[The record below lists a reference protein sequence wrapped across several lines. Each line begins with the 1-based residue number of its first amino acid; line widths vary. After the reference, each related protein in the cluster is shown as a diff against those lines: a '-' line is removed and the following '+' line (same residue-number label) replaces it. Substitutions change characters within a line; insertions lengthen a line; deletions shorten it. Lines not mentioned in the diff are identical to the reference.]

1 MLAGYGKSR
10 VPFIYIQIPLLH
22 EADLIQY
29 LSCIGEK
36 FISLCGDRH
45 PFIRPVKNRHLHLL
59 LQFPDCIGK
68 TRLGNEQ
75 LFCRLTY
82 RPLLRN
88 HGNIP

>member
-1 MLAGYGKSR
+1 MLAGYRKSR
-10 VPFIYIQIPLLH
+10 ILLIYIQIPLLP
-22 EADLIQY
+22 EAYLIQY
-29 LSCIGEK
+29 LSCISKE
-36 FISLCGDRH
+36 FISFCGDRH
-45 PFIRPVKNRHLHLL
+45 TFIRPVKNRHLHLL